1 MSPGTLPV
9 VPPKKLTIALP
20 SLALK
25 QLTSVLVYVEV
36 NSSGSDNIILSVAEQ
51 PRPSIMFK
59 LYVPAER
66 FEIEVAVCPFDHV

>member
-25 QLTSVLVYVEV
+25 QLTSDVVYVEV
-36 NSSGSDNIILSVAEQ
+36 NSSGSIRLIVAF
-51 PRPSIMFK
+51 S
-59 LYVPAER
+59 LH
-66 FEIEVAVCPFDHV
+66 PF